1 MSYYYEYELGKA
13 AKILCE
19 DLFKL
24 KPGETF
30 VITADTESEK
40 RVIDATATAAFACDA
55 KPMVIYTASP
65 LGVGQAADPMLPLE
79 SLTAALLKAD
89 AWVEFNNKYLLYST
103 AYFTAMK
110 GNKKLRHLALV
121 GMNVDMMVRDIGRVD
136 YPNLEK
142 FMKPLTQKTLS
153 AKHMRITTPAGTDVE
168 FNNEPGRKPI
178 MELGYADTPGS
189 HMMAGQIGWSPN
201 FESINGIIVFDGS
214 IVPPIIGI
222 LKEPVRL
229 TIKKGDVVKIEGGK
243 EAIEYE
249 KWLKSFNH
257 PLMLKLAHVCYGF
270 NPGARLT
277 GNILEDERVWGSTE
291 WGLGEVGA
299 MLVPGGIHGPSHTDG
314 ICLDSSVWLDG
325 VQIMDKG
332 QILDPELKKLAE
344 KLGKV

>member
-30 VITADTESEK
+30 VITADTECEK

-65 LGVGQAADPMLPLE
+65 LGVGKAADPMLPLE

-89 AWVEFNNKYLLYST
+89 AWVEFNNKWLLYST
-103 AYFTAMK
+103 PYDIAMK
-110 GNKKLRHLALV
+110 GNKKLRHLCLV
-121 GMNVDMMVRDIGRVD
+121 GMNVDMMVRNIGRVD

-142 FMKPLTQKTLS
+142 FMMLVTKKTLS
-153 AKHMRITTPAGTDVE
+153 AKHMRITTPAGTNVE

-201 FESINGIIVFDGS
+201 FESINGTIVFDGS
-214 IVPPIIGI
+214 LVPPIVGI

-229 TIKKGDVVKIEGGK
+229 IIKKGEIVKIEGGK
-243 EAIEYE
+243 EATEYE

-257 PLMLKLAHVCYGF
+257 PQMLKLAHVCYGF

-277 GNILEDERVWGSTE
+277 GDILEDERVWGGTE
-291 WGLGEVGA
+291 WGLGNVGA
-299 MLVPGGIHGPSHTDG
+299 ILVPGGISGPSHTDG
-314 ICLDSSVWLDG
+314 ICLNSSVWLDG

-332 QILDPELKKLAE
+332 QLLDPELKKLAE